1 MSSVL
6 TYLQNSW
13 SRSNPD
19 AASKENWEATMDVV
33 EKDRQRDRILAWR
46 DRVGGNDCPVRREL
60 APWRSDA
67 VCPNTTGPGSS
78 RRALGLTQAAAKV
91 STQRHVS
98 GRSHGAGG
106 VSPSGPGSSSR
117 GRARSCRNPRSD
129 TARRLT
135 GHTARTQRW
144 HSVVRRAAPEG
155 DACTRAGLHACCAH
169 QSAHKITA
177 ACTGIVYPTHV
188 ARPYLYN
195 LEVYGHKV
203 YSRRSAK
210 DIASA
215 DEENSR
221 RVEAGEL
228 GPLSPLD

>member
-106 VSPSGPGSSSR
+106 VSPSGP
-117 GRARSCRNPRSD
+117 
-129 TARRLT
+129 
-135 GHTARTQRW
+135 
-144 HSVVRRAAPEG
+144 
-155 DACTRAGLHACCAH
+155 
-169 QSAHKITA
+169 
-177 ACTGIVYPTHV
+177 
-188 ARPYLYN
+188 YLYN